1 MNKIKQKP
9 CPSVSPLFD
18 LGVAKYQTSPSPG
31 CARHGHAH
39 QIRYRVAET
48 QRQRESNGKDVGR
61 EITMPVGLVQILSLG
76 CRQPPASPPL
86 LRCSK
91 PPVAN
96 LLYCSKQRRF
106 VWYFFFFLFLVLDLS
121 LIAASFFLSS
131 ILFVV
136 DQLSPLQLF
145 HFVSSDFV

>member
-9 CPSVSPLFD
+9 CRSVSPLFE
-18 LGVAKYQTSPSPG
+18 LGVAKCQTSPSPG
-31 CARHGHAH
+31 CARHAH

-48 QRQRESNGKDVGR
+48 QRQRKSNGKDVGR
-61 EITMPVGLVQILSLG
+61 EITMPVGLVQILSHG

-86 LRCSK
+86 PRCSK
-91 PPVAN
+91 PLVPN

-106 VWYFFFFLFLVLDLS
+106 LWYFFFIFLFLVLDLS
-121 LIAASFFLSS
+121 LIAASFILSS

-145 HFVSSDFV
+145 HFVSSNFV